1 MRRIRADNRPGL
13 AQIGEVTMSRPAVRK
28 LAPYVPGKTIE
39 EVQRDLGLQRIIKL
53 ASNENPLG
61 SSPKA
66 LAALARIDGLH
77 LYLDDTY
84 PALKEKIARP
94 YGLHAENVVLG
105 HGSNE
110 LVNIACETLLESGDE
125 AIMAAPSFS
134 LYKLA
139 ASLQGATP
147 VEVPLREGV
156 HDLEAMLAA
165 ITPRTKLIFICDPN
179 NPTGTAIEPQAWRAF
194 LARVPENVTL
204 LVDQAYREY
213 MGAGTLDAV
222 DLVRERPGTI
232 VLRTMSKIYG
242 LASLRFGYGFADAET
257 IGWLNRVRL
266 PFNISRPAALG
277 AGGALE
283 DEEFVARSV
292 AANLA
297 GKAFVYNEFD
307 RLGLHAYPTE
317 ANFYAV
323 EVPSGATRAYT
334 DLLHRGI
341 IVRSGDALAM
351 PGRLRI
357 TIGSPEENAALIDAF
372 EELLPTWRTAA

>member
-1 MRRIRADNRPGL
+1 
-13 AQIGEVTMSRPAVRK
+13 MSRPAVRK

-39 EVQRDLGLQRIIKL
+39 EVQRDLGLPRIIKL

-66 LAALARIDGLH
+66 LAALRHIDKLH

-84 PALKEKIARP
+84 PGLKEKIAAP
-94 YGLHAENVVLG
+94 YGLSAENVVLG

-110 LVNIACETLLESGDE
+110 LVNIVCETLLESGDE
-125 AIMAAPSFS
+125 AVMAAPSFS

-139 ASLQGATP
+139 TALQGANA
-147 VEVPLREGV
+147 VEIPLGDGV
-156 HDLEAMLAA
+156 HDLEQMLGAV
-165 ITPRTKLIFICDPN
+165 TPRTKLIFICDPN
-179 NPTGTAIEPQAWRAF
+179 NPTGTALSPAKWRAF
-194 LARVPENVTL
+194 LERIPDNVTL

-213 MGAGTLDAV
+213 MGSGTVDAV
-222 DLVRERPGTI
+222 AFVRERPNTI

-242 LASLRFGYGFADAET
+242 LASLRFGYGFADAEM

-277 AGGALE
+277 AAGALD
-283 DEEFVARSV
+283 DEEFVASSI

-297 GKAFVYNEFD
+297 GKAFIMNHFE
-307 RLGLHAYPTE
+307 RLGLHVYPTQ

-323 EVPSGATRAYT
+323 QVPASATRAYT

-341 IVRSGDALAM
+341 IVRSGDALGM

-357 TIGSPEENAALIDAF
+357 TIGAPNENGALIEAF
-372 EELLPTWRTAA
+372 EELLPSWRAAA

>member
-1 MRRIRADNRPGL
+1 
-13 AQIGEVTMSRPAVRK
+13 MSRPAVRK

-66 LAALARIDGLH
+66 MASLRHIDRLH

-84 PALKEKIARP
+84 PELKEKIAAP
-94 YGLHAENVVLG
+94 YGLHADNVVLG

-110 LVNIACETLLESGDE
+110 LVNIVCETLLESGDE
-125 AIMAAPSFS
+125 SIMATPSFT

-139 ASLQGATP
+139 ASLTGAHP
-147 VEVPLREGV
+147 VEIPLRDDV
-156 HDLEAMLAA
+156 HDLEAMLGA

-179 NPTGTAIEPQAWRAF
+179 NPTGTAISPNRWREF
-194 LARVPENVTL
+194 LAHVPEHVTL

-213 MGAGTLDAV
+213 MGADTVDAV
-222 DLVRERPGTI
+222 DSVRERPNTI

-242 LASLRFGYGFADAET
+242 LASLRFGYGFADAEMT
-257 IGWLNRVRL
+257 GWLNRVRL

-277 AGGALE
+277 AAGALE
-283 DEEFVARSV
+283 DEEFVAKSI

-297 GKAFVYNEFD
+297 GKAFIYKQFEQ
-307 RLGLHAYPTE
+307 LGLHVYPTE

-323 EVPSGATRAYT
+323 QVPCTATRAYT

-341 IVRSGDALAM
+341 IVRSGDVLGM

-357 TIGSPEENAALIDAF
+357 TIGAPEENGALVEAFQEFLPVWRAAA
-372 EELLPTWRTAA
+372 

>member
-1 MRRIRADNRPGL
+1 
-13 AQIGEVTMSRPAVRK
+13 MSRPAVRK

-39 EVQRDLGLQRIIKL
+39 EVQRDLGLQHIIKL

-66 LAALARIDGLH
+66 MAALRHIDKLH

-84 PALKEKIARP
+84 PQLKEKIAAP
-94 YGLHAENVVLG
+94 YGLRAENVVLG

-110 LVNIACETLLESGDE
+110 LVNIVCETLLEAGDE
-125 AIMAAPSFS
+125 AVMATPTFL

-139 ASLQGATP
+139 TSLTGARA
-147 VEVPLREGV
+147 VEVPLHDGV
-156 HDLEAMLAA
+156 HDPDAMLDAV
-165 ITPRTKLIFICDPN
+165 TPKTKLIFVCDPN
-179 NPTGTAIEPQAWRAF
+179 NPTGTALSPAQWDQF
-194 LARVPENVTL
+194 LRRVPAHVTL
-204 LVDQAYREY
+204 LIDQAYREY
-213 MGAGTLDAV
+213 MGEGTADAI
-222 DLVRERPGTI
+222 DFVRERPNTI

-242 LASLRFGYGFADAET
+242 LASLRFGYGFADEEM

-277 AGGALE
+277 AAGALD
-283 DEEFVARSV
+283 DETFVADSI
-292 AANLA
+292 AANVA
-297 GKAFVYNEFD
+297 GKAFVVQQFE
-307 RLGLHAYPTE
+307 RLGLRLYPTQ

-323 EVPSGATRAYT
+323 EIPATATRASN

-341 IVRSGDALAM
+341 IVRSGDALGM

-357 TIGSPEENAALIDAF
+357 TIGSPEENAALIEAF
-372 EELLPTWRTAA
+372 EELLPAWRTAA

>member
-1 MRRIRADNRPGL
+1 
-13 AQIGEVTMSRPAVRK
+13 MSRPAVRK

-39 EVQRDLGLQRIIKL
+39 EVQRDLGLERIIKL

-66 LAALARIDGLH
+66 MAALRHIDKLH

-84 PALKEKIARP
+84 PELKEKIAAP
-94 YGLHAENVVLG
+94 YGLHGENVVLG

-110 LVNIACETLLESGDE
+110 LVNIVCETVLEAGDE
-125 AIMAAPSFS
+125 AVMATPSFS
-134 LYKLA
+134 LYRLA
-139 ASLQGATP
+139 TALTGASV
-147 VEVPLREGV
+147 VEVPLQDGV
-156 HDLEAMLAA
+156 HDLQAMLDA
-165 ITPRTKLIFICDPN
+165 ITPRTKLVFVCDPN
-179 NPTGTAIEPQAWRAF
+179 NPTGTAIAPEQWRSFIAG
-194 LARVPENVTL
+194 LPEHVTL

-222 DLVRERPGTI
+222 DLVRERPNTI

-242 LASLRFGYGFADAET
+242 LASLRFGYGFADAEM

-277 AGGALE
+277 AAGALD
-283 DEEFVARSV
+283 DEEFVAKSV
-292 AANLA
+292 AANVA
-297 GKAFVYNEFD
+297 GKAFVFQQFE
-307 RLGLHAYPTE
+307 RLGLHVYPTE

-323 EVPSGATRAYT
+323 EVPVSATRAYT

-341 IVRSGDALAM
+341 ITRSGDALAM

-357 TIGSPEENAALIDAF
+357 TIGAAEENGALIEAF
-372 EELLPTWRTAA
+372 EDFLPVWRAAA

>member
-1 MRRIRADNRPGL
+1 
-13 AQIGEVTMSRPAVRK
+13 MSRPAVRK

-66 LAALARIDGLH
+66 MAALRRIDKLH

-84 PALKEKIARP
+84 PELKEKIAAP
-94 YGLHAENVVLG
+94 YALRAENVVLG

-110 LVNIACETLLESGDE
+110 LVNIVCETLLESGDE
-125 AIMAAPSFS
+125 AIMATPSFS

-139 ASLQGATP
+139 TVLTGAGTI
-147 VEVPLREGV
+147 EVPLREGV
-156 HDLEAMLAA
+156 HDLDAMLDAV
-165 ITPRTKLIFICDPN
+165 TQRTKLIFICDPN
-179 NPTGTAIEPQAWRAF
+179 NPTGTALTQERWRSF
-194 LARVPENVTL
+194 IARVPENVTI

-213 MGAGTLDAV
+213 MGAATVDAV
-222 DLVRERPGTI
+222 DLARERPNTI

-242 LASLRFGYGFADAET
+242 LASLRFGYGFADAEM

-277 AGGALE
+277 AAGALE
-283 DEEFVARSV
+283 DQEFVAKSI

-297 GKAFVYNEFD
+297 GKAFIMKQFE
-307 RLGLHAYPTE
+307 RLGLDVYPTE

-323 EVPSGATRAYT
+323 EVPCGATRAYT

-357 TIGSPEENAALIDAF
+357 TIGAPEENGALIEAF
-372 EELLPTWRTAA
+372 EDFLPVWRTAA

>member
-1 MRRIRADNRPGL
+1 
-13 AQIGEVTMSRPAVRK
+13 MSRPAVRK

-39 EVQRDLGLQRIIKL
+39 EVQRDLGLSRIIKL

-66 LAALARIDGLH
+66 MAALRHIDRLH

-84 PALKEKIARP
+84 PQLKEQIAAP
-94 YGLHAENVVLG
+94 YALQADNVVLG

-125 AIMAAPSFS
+125 AIMAVPSFS

-139 ASLQGATP
+139 TALTGAHA
-147 VEVPLREGV
+147 VEVPLRGGV
-156 HDLEAMLAA
+156 HDLEAILAA
-165 ITPRTKLIFICDPN
+165 VTARTKLIFICDPN
-179 NPTGTAIEPQAWRAF
+179 NPTGTAISPHDWRAF
-194 LARVPENVTL
+194 VARVPERVTL

-213 MGAGTLDAV
+213 MGADTVDAV
-222 DLVRERPGTI
+222 DFVRQRPNTI

-242 LASLRFGYGFADAET
+242 LASLRFGYGFADAEM

-277 AGGALE
+277 AAGALE
-283 DEEFVARSV
+283 DEQFVAQSI
-292 AANLA
+292 AGNLA
-297 GKAFVYNEFD
+297 GKAFVFD
-307 RLGLHAYPTE
+307 QFERLGLHVYPTQ

-323 EVPSGATRAYT
+323 QVPCGATQAYT

-357 TIGSPEENAALIDAF
+357 TIGSTQENGALIDAF
-372 EELLPTWRTAA
+372 EELLPAWRTAA

>member
-1 MRRIRADNRPGL
+1 
-13 AQIGEVTMSRPAVRK
+13 MSRPTVRK

-39 EVQRDLGLQRIIKL
+39 EVQRALGLERIIKL
-53 ASNENPLG
+53 ASNENPMG

-66 LAALARIDGLH
+66 MAALRHIDRLN
-77 LYLDDTY
+77 LYLDDAY
-84 PALKEKIARP
+84 PELRERIAAP
-94 YGLHAENVVLG
+94 YGLRAENVVLG

-110 LVNIACETLLESGDE
+110 LVNIACETLLEAGDE
-125 AIMAAPSFS
+125 AVMATPSFS

-139 ASLQGATP
+139 AVLQGAAV
-147 VEVPLREGV
+147 VEVPLRDGV
-156 HDLEAMLAA
+156 HDLDAMLEAV
-165 ITPRTKLIFICDPN
+165 TERTKLLFVCDPN
-179 NPTGTAIEPQAWRAF
+179 NPTGTAISPDRWRAF
-194 LARVPENVTL
+194 LAKLPERITL

-213 MGAGTLDAV
+213 MGAGTFDAV
-222 DLVRERPGTI
+222 DLVSQRQNTI
-232 VLRTMSKIYG
+232 VLRTMSKVYG
-242 LASLRFGYGFADAET
+242 LASLRFGYGFADAEL

-277 AGGALE
+277 AAGALDD
-283 DEEFVARSV
+283 DEFLASSV

-297 GKAFVYNEFD
+297 GKAFVMNQFE

-323 EVPSGATRAYT
+323 EVPVSATRAYN
-334 DLLHRGI
+334 DLLQRGI

-357 TIGSPEENAALIDAF
+357 TIGAPMENGALIDAF
-372 EELLPTWRTAA
+372 DDMLPLWRTAA

>member
-1 MRRIRADNRPGL
+1 
-13 AQIGEVTMSRPAVRK
+13 MSRPAVRK

-39 EVQRDLGLQRIIKL
+39 EVQRDLGLTRIIKL

-66 LAALARIDGLH
+66 MAALRHIDRLH
-77 LYLDDTY
+77 LYLNDTY
-84 PALKEKIARP
+84 PELKEKIAAP
-94 YGLHAENVVLG
+94 YGLHGENVVLG

-110 LVNIACETLLESGDE
+110 LVNIVCETLLESGDE
-125 AIMAAPSFS
+125 AIMATPSFS

-139 ASLQGATP
+139 AALQGANAI
-147 VEVPLREGV
+147 EIPLHQGV
-156 HDLEAMLAA
+156 HDLETMLGAL
-165 ITPRTKLIFICDPN
+165 TPRTKLIFICDPN
-179 NPTGTAIEPQAWRAF
+179 NPTGTAITREDWSAF
-194 LARVPENVTL
+194 VERVPENVTV

-213 MGAGTLDAV
+213 MGAGTVDAAEYV
-222 DLVRERPGTI
+222 CERPNTI

-277 AGGALE
+277 AAGALD
-283 DEEFVARSV
+283 DEEFVAESI

-297 GKAFVYNEFD
+297 GKAFVFD
-307 RLGLHAYPTE
+307 HLERIGLHVYPTE

-323 EVPSGATRAYT
+323 EVPGTATRAYT

-357 TIGSPEENAALIDAF
+357 TIGAPDENGALIEAL
-372 EELLPTWRTAA
+372 EKLLPVWRAAA

>member
-1 MRRIRADNRPGL
+1 
-13 AQIGEVTMSRPAVRK
+13 MSRPAVRK

-66 LAALARIDGLH
+66 MAALRHIDKLH

-84 PALKEKIARP
+84 PELKEKIAAP
-94 YGLHAENVVLG
+94 YGLHGENVVLG

-110 LVNIACETLLESGDE
+110 LVNIVCETLLESGDE

-139 ASLQGATP
+139 TSLTGASAI
-147 VEVPLREGV
+147 EVPLREGV
-156 HDLEAMLAA
+156 HDLDAMLDAV
-165 ITPRTKLIFICDPN
+165 TPHTKLVFICDPN
-179 NPTGTAIEPQAWRAF
+179 NPTGTAIHPQAWRAF
-194 LARVPENVTL
+194 LAQVPENVTL
-204 LVDQAYREY
+204 LIDQAYREY
-213 MGAGTLDAV
+213 MGANTLDAV
-222 DLVRERPGTI
+222 DLVRDRPNTI

-242 LASLRFGYGFADAET
+242 LASLRFGYGFADAEM

-277 AGGALE
+277 AAGAL
-283 DEEFVARSV
+283 DDGEFVAKSI
-292 AANLA
+292 ASNLA
-297 GKAFVYNEFD
+297 GKAFVCNRFE
-307 RLGLHAYPTE
+307 RLGLHVYPTQ

-323 EVPSGATRAYT
+323 EVPASATRAYT

-357 TIGSPEENAALIDAF
+357 TIGSPEENGALIEAF
-372 EELLPTWRTAA
+372 EDFLPVWRTAA

>member
-1 MRRIRADNRPGL
+1 
-13 AQIGEVTMSRPAVRK
+13 MSRPAVRK

-66 LAALARIDGLH
+66 MAALRHIDKLH

-84 PALKEKIARP
+84 PELKEKIAAP
-94 YGLHAENVVLG
+94 YALHSGNVVLG

-110 LVNIACETLLESGDE
+110 LVNIVCETLLESGDE
-125 AIMAAPSFS
+125 AVMAAPSFS

-139 ASLQGATP
+139 TSLTGAAAI
-147 VEVPLREGV
+147 EVPLRDGV
-156 HDLEAMLAA
+156 HDLDAMLGA
-165 ITPRTKLIFICDPN
+165 ITSHTKLIFICDPN
-179 NPTGTAIEPQAWRAF
+179 NPTGTALDQAHWRAF
-194 LARVPENVTL
+194 VSRVPEHVTL

-222 DLVRERPGTI
+222 DVVRERPNTI

-242 LASLRFGYGFADAET
+242 LASLRFGYGFADAEM

-277 AGGALE
+277 AAGALD
-283 DEEFVARSV
+283 DEEFVAKSI
-292 AANLA
+292 ASNLA
-297 GKAFVYNEFD
+297 GKAFIMKQFAQ
-307 RLGLHAYPTE
+307 LGLHVYPTE

-323 EVPSGATRAYT
+323 EVPGTATRAYT

-341 IVRSGDALAM
+341 IVRSGDALGM

-357 TIGSPEENAALIDAF
+357 TIGSPEENGALVDAF
-372 EELLPTWRTAA
+372 EELLPAWRAAA

>member
-1 MRRIRADNRPGL
+1 
-13 AQIGEVTMSRPAVRK
+13 MSRPAVRK

-66 LAALARIDGLH
+66 MAALRHIDRLH

-84 PALKEKIARP
+84 PELKEKIARP

-110 LVNIACETLLESGDE
+110 LVNIVCETLLEGGDE
-125 AIMAAPSFS
+125 AIVAVPSFS

-139 ASLQGATP
+139 ASLQGARA
-147 VEVPLREGV
+147 VEVPLRGGV
-156 HDLEAMLAA
+156 HDLQAMLEAL
-165 ITPRTKLIFICDPN
+165 TPRTKLIFVCDPN
-179 NPTGTAIEPQAWRAF
+179 NPTGTAIAPADWRAF
-194 LARVPENVTL
+194 TARVPENVTL

-213 MGAGTLDAV
+213 MGANTLDAV
-222 DLVRERPGTI
+222 DMVRERPNTI

-277 AGGALE
+277 AAGALD
-283 DEEFVARSV
+283 DEEFVTRSI
-292 AANLA
+292 ASNLA
-297 GKAFVYNEFD
+297 GKAFVHNEFE
-307 RLGLHAYPTE
+307 RLGLHVYPTE
-317 ANFYAV
+317 ANFYAL
-323 EVPSGATRAYT
+323 EVPGTATRAYT

-357 TIGSPEENAALIDAF
+357 TIGSPEENGALIDAL
-372 EELLPTWRTAA
+372 EELLPAWRTAA

>member
-1 MRRIRADNRPGL
+1 
-13 AQIGEVTMSRPAVRK
+13 MSRPAVRK

-66 LAALARIDGLH
+66 MAALRHIDNLH

-84 PALKEKIARP
+84 PELKEKIASP

-110 LVNIACETLLESGDE
+110 LVNIICETLLENGDE

-134 LYKLA
+134 LYKIATSLTG
-139 ASLQGATP
+139 ASP
-147 VEVPLREGV
+147 VEVPLRDGM
-156 HDLEAMLAA
+156 HDLDAMLDAV
-165 ITPRTKLIFICDPN
+165 TPRVKLVFICDPN
-179 NPTGTAIEPQAWRAF
+179 NPTGTALSPERWRAF
-194 LARVPENVTL
+194 IARLPESVVL

-213 MGAGTLDAV
+213 MGANTVDAV
-222 DLVRERPGTI
+222 ELVRKRPNTI

-277 AGGALE
+277 AAGAL
-283 DEEFVARSV
+283 DDTEFVAKSI

-297 GKAFVYNEFD
+297 GKAFVMGRFE
-307 RLGLHAYPTE
+307 RLRLHVYPTE

-323 EVPSGATRAYT
+323 EVPAGATRAYT

-357 TIGSPEENAALIDAF
+357 TIGSAQENAALVEAF
-372 EELLPTWRTAA
+372 EDLLPVWRAAA

>member
-1 MRRIRADNRPGL
+1 
-13 AQIGEVTMSRPAVRK
+13 MSRPAVRK

-39 EVQRDLGLQRIIKL
+39 EVQRDLGLHRIIKL
-53 ASNENPLG
+53 ASNENPQG

-66 LAALARIDGLH
+66 MAALRHIDKLH

-84 PALKEKIARP
+84 PELKEKIAAP
-94 YGLHAENVVLG
+94 YALRGENVVLG

-110 LVNIACETLLESGDE
+110 LVNIVCETLLESGDE
-125 AIMAAPSFS
+125 AVMATPSFA

-139 ASLQGATP
+139 TALQGATAI
-147 VEVPLREGV
+147 EVPLNGGV
-156 HDLEAMLAA
+156 HDLDAMLDA
-165 ITPRTKLIFICDPN
+165 ITPRTKLVFICDPN
-179 NPTGTAIEPQAWRAF
+179 NPTGTALTPQQWRTF
-194 LARVPENVTL
+194 LARLPENVTVL
-204 LVDQAYREY
+204 IDQAYREY
-213 MGAGTLDAV
+213 MGGGTLDAV
-222 DLVRERPGTI
+222 DLVRDRPNTV

-242 LASLRFGYGFADAET
+242 LASLRFGYGFADAEL

-277 AGGALE
+277 AAGALE
-283 DEEFVARSV
+283 DEEFVARSI
-292 AANLA
+292 AANIA
-297 GKAFVYNEFD
+297 GKAFLFKEFE
-307 RLGLHAYPTE
+307 RLGLHVYPTE

-323 EVPSGATRAYT
+323 EVPVTATHAYT

-357 TIGSPEENAALIDAF
+357 TIGAPEENGALMEAF
-372 EELLPTWRTAA
+372 EDFLPVWRTAA